1 MNKLRKILVLSLA
14 CLLLLTTFAAGA
26 LASIQAQPY
35 TFDGR
40 CLRTFITDGS
50 LEVPIA
56 HRPHQWQQFSV
67 TISNL
72 TYESSSAKTY
82 AYARPVAPN
91 DAAIYGD
98 LEKVV
103 SNDTTYF
110 SPNSS
115 GRDALEVKM
124 KLYNAFYEDSGIQAY
139 RLSIAGTVRGVFKD
153 MA

>member
-1 MNKLRKILVLSLA
+1 MNKLRKALVLSLA

-67 TISNL
+67 TISDL
-72 TYESSSAKTY
+72 TYEGSSAKTY
-82 AYARPVAPN
+82 AYARPVSAN
-91 DAAIYGD
+91 GGVSYATRQ
-98 LEKVV
+98 VV
-103 SNDTTYF
+103 NLTNPTYF
-110 SPNSS
+110 TLNDS
-115 GRDALEVKM
+115 GITAVQIKT
-124 KLYNAFYEDSGIQAY
+124 KLYNAFYEDSGSQAY